1 MLLAGCGGGDDGV
14 LQVAAAAQPM
24 AKASVQLEG
33 CVVGTDWLGAADTA
47 VHVRTADVRTVGTTF
62 TNSRGVFVVTVP
74 ARSSIVLDTAVA
86 GPGGLVLD
94 TGSSALTVASCLL
107 GWL

>member
-1 MLLAGCGGGDDGV
+1 
-14 LQVAAAAQPM
+14 
-24 AKASVQLEG
+24 
-33 CVVGTDWLGAADTA
+33 
-47 VHVRTADVRTVGTTF
+47 VGTTF